1 MISNFLSIIFRRAVR
16 WTTDG
21 VDQLMCYLSGSA
33 SQVVRG
39 LAPRLC
45 VHLSSPVPVLFLDSA
60 CSFPCSFL
68 LVLVFPHLP
77 QGERAGEGYVV
88 SQQGRS
94 PPGNVDSQQ
103 GGRCGSVTGKLRF
116 LAGAGERRAQL
127 PVGGGGVFR
136 RQVSPSW
143 FIGQSA
149 GEPLCYPSL

>member
-1 MISNFLSIIFRRAVR
+1 
-16 WTTDG
+16 
-21 VDQLMCYLSGSA
+21 
-33 SQVVRG
+33 
-39 LAPRLC
+39 
-45 VHLSSPVPVLFLDSA
+45 VPVLFLDSA